1 MVIDRAIRGT
11 FPAPPVP
18 AAALWGEVRSVVE
31 RVASGSLDR
40 HLGPLRR
47 AEMRGQRRPSVV
59 QAIDKRARHIA
70 GGV

>member
-11 FPAPPVP
+11 SPAPSVPVS
-18 AAALWGEVRSVVE
+18 ALWGEARSVVQ

-40 HLGPLRR
+40 HLSPLRR

-59 QAIDKRARHIA
+59 QAIDHRTRLIL
-70 GGV
+70 GVL

>member
-11 FPAPPVP
+11 LPAPPVP
-18 AAALWGEVRSVVE
+18 ASALWGEVRSVVD
-31 RVASGSLDR
+31 RIASGAVDQ

-59 QAIDKRARHIA
+59 QAIDTRTRAII